1 MRIGVNC
8 TPRLPSGTLSRLSG
22 ERRLSLHVILFA
34 AVAVLAVYALLLG
47 VLWMNQERVVFQ
59 PPAVLAGA
67 RLPDVDGLVLRQVS
81 YRAEDG
87 TALGGFIVG
96 EPERARGLVVAF
108 HGNADLARN
117 LVPWAAQV
125 VRRTHTAVFLPEIRG
140 YDGFAGRPTYG
151 GAALDARAALR
162 VVRDS
167 LHIPP
172 TRLAYFGH
180 SLGSAIAT
188 ELASEQPPAVL
199 ILESPLSSARAMAQ
213 RMLFPG
219 LSLLWRIVSRVHYDT
234 VRRVG
239 ELKVPVWVAHGDRD
253 VIIPVR
259 MGREVFAA
267 AAVPGELLIVR
278 GAGHN
283 DVALQAG
290 DAYWTWMQHALSVT
304 R

>member
-1 MRIGVNC
+1 M
-8 TPRLPSGTLSRLSG
+8 T
-22 ERRLSLHVILFA
+22 
-34 AVAVLAVYALLLG
+34 VLAVYALLLG
-47 VLWMNQERVVFQ
+47 LLWINQEHVVFQ

-67 RLPDVDGLVLRQVS
+67 RLPDLNGVVVRQVS

-87 TALGGFIVG
+87 AALGGFIVG
-96 EPERARGLVVAF
+96 EPDREHGLVLAF

-117 LVPWAAQV
+117 LIPWAAEV
-125 VRRTHTAVFLPEIRG
+125 VRRTHTAVFLPELRG

-151 GAALDARAALR
+151 AAALDARAALR
-162 VVRDS
+162 LARDS
-167 LHIPP
+167 LHVPAG
-172 TRLAYFGH
+172 RLAYFGH

-188 ELASEQPPAVL
+188 ELASEEAPAVL

-219 LSLLWRIVSRVHYDT
+219 LSLLWRVVSRVHYDT
-234 VRRVG
+234 SRRVG

-267 AAVPGELLIVR
+267 AAIPGELLIVS

-283 DVALQAG
+283 DVALRAG
-290 DAYWTWMQHALSVT
+290 DAYWNWMGRALGVG

>member
-1 MRIGVNC
+1 M
-8 TPRLPSGTLSRLSG
+8 T
-22 ERRLSLHVILFA
+22 
-34 AVAVLAVYALLLG
+34 VLAVYALLLG
-47 VLWMNQERVVFQ
+47 ALWINQERIVFQ
-59 PPAVLAGA
+59 PPAVLASV
-67 RLPDVDGLVLRQVS
+67 RLPNLDGLVVRQVS

-87 TALGGFIVG
+87 TALGGFVVG
-96 EPERARGLVVAF
+96 EPAQARGLVVAF

-117 LVPWAAQV
+117 LVPWAAEV
-125 VRRTHTAVFLPEIRG
+125 VRRTHTAVFLPELRG

-151 GAALDARAALR
+151 GAALDARAALS
-162 VVRDS
+162 VARDS

-172 TRLAYFGH
+172 ERLAYFGH

-188 ELASEQPPAVL
+188 ELASEHAPHVL
-199 ILESPLSSARAMAQ
+199 ILESPLSSARGMAQ

-219 LSLLWRIVSRVHYDT
+219 LSLLWRVVSRVHYDT
-234 VRRVG
+234 ARRVG
-239 ELKVPVWVAHGDRD
+239 ELTIPVWVAHGDRD
-253 VIIPVR
+253 VIIPAR

-290 DAYWTWMQHALSVT
+290 DVYWTWLQRALRFDDSGP
-304 R
+304 

>member
-1 MRIGVNC
+1 
-8 TPRLPSGTLSRLSG
+8 
-22 ERRLSLHVILFA
+22 
-34 AVAVLAVYALLLG
+34 VLAVYALLLG
-47 VLWMNQERVVFQ
+47 ALWMNQERVVFQ
-59 PPAVLAGA
+59 PPTVLPGV
-67 RLPDVDGLVLRQVS
+67 RLPDGGAPVVRQVS

-96 EPERARGLVVAF
+96 EPDQSRGLIVAF

-117 LVPWAAQV
+117 LVPWATEV
-125 VRRTHTAVFLPEIRG
+125 VRRTHTAVFLPELRG
-140 YDGFAGRPTYG
+140 YDGFAGRPTYAA
-151 GAALDARAALR
+151 AALDARAALR
-162 VVRDS
+162 VARDS

-188 ELASEQPPAVL
+188 ELASEEPPAVL

-219 LSLLWRIVSRVHYDT
+219 LSLLWRVVSRVHYDT
-234 VRRVG
+234 VRRVS
-239 ELKVPVWVAHGDRD
+239 ELQVPVWVAHGDRD

-267 AAVPGELLIVR
+267 AAMPGELLIVH

-283 DVALQAG
+283 DVPLQAG
-290 DAYWTWMQHALSVT
+290 EAYWTWMRHALSVA
-304 R
+304 RGA